1 MASTD
6 YFDST
11 NDRAKLQSALGG
23 NLSAFRLRRVSVS
36 YASDANKTLLNT
48 EYDAPII
55 DIAAG
60 VVTATRNLVFPLT
73 DGAIWFV
80 RNRTAQSIQCIGASG
95 TGTTIATLKAAWVY
109 CDGTNISRMSADVT
123 V

>member
-6 YFDST
+6 VLDSA
-11 NDRAKLQSALGG
+11 NDSFKIASALMG
-23 NLSAFRLRRVSVS
+23 NSTALRLKRRAVS
-36 YASDANKTLLNT
+36 YASDANKTLT
-48 EYDAPII
+48 SSEYDGTII

-73 DGAIWFV
+73 DGAVWFV
-80 RNRTAQSIQCIGASG
+80 NNGTGQSIQCIGASG
-95 TGTTIATLKAAWVY
+95 TGITIATVKGAWIW
-109 CDGTNISRMSADVT
+109 CDGTNIKRMSADVT